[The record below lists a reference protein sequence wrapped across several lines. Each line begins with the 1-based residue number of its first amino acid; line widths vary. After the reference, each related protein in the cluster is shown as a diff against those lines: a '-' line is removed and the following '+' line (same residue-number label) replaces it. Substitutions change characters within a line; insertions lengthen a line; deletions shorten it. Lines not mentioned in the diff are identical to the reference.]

1 MPLIYRAAN
10 VVEAQLIVD
19 ELQAGGMLAHVT
31 GSYLSGAIGEL
42 PPSEVIGVWLAQAQ
56 HEERA
61 RAIID
66 DFEAS
71 RQRPARDCQ
80 CAACDEWVGREFGA
94 CWQCGK
100 ARPFDDLIDEA

>member
-10 VVEAQLIVD
+10 LVEAQLIVD
-19 ELQAGGMLAHVT
+19 ELRAGGMAAHVT

-42 PPSEVIGVWLAQAQ
+42 PPTEVLGVWLLEEA

-66 DFEAS
+66 DYEQS
-71 RQRPARDCQ
+71 RQMPAQDWKCEQ
-80 CAACDEWVGREFGA
+80 CGEWLGREFGA
-94 CWQCGK
+94 CWQCGRY
-100 ARPFDDLIDEA
+100 RPAN